1 MITIAARIH
10 KSLAQDIIG
19 GQLKPGHKLDEQLL
33 AERFGVS
40 RTPIREALREL
51 NARGLVEIIPRRG
64 GVVARIGIDR
74 LADMLDAECE
84 LEGLCARLAAQ
95 RMTALEKGQLQ
106 DLHEQG
112 RALIGSN
119 DEMEY
124 LALNQSFHDLICQG
138 AHNRTLAAA
147 TRELRDRLAPFRQS
161 QNDDQ
166 GRRLARSHDE
176 HTQITEAI
184 LRGDSSTAYEV
195 MRSHN
200 ARLSTGVINLLRSRI
215 DEPAESTGNGQA
227 PAVAAGPRAR
237 RNLPAAAK
245 RRPRAGKRAAG

>member
-1 MITIAARIH
+1 MITIANRIQ
-10 KSLAQDIIG
+10 KSLAQDIIEG
-19 GQLKPGHKLDEQLL
+19 HLKPGHKLEEKAL
-33 AERFGVS
+33 ADKFGVS

-51 NARGLVEIIPRRG
+51 GARGLVEIIPRRG
-64 GVVARIGIDR
+64 GIVAQIGIDR

-106 DLHEQG
+106 DLHERG
-112 RALIGSN
+112 RALIGHN

-138 AHNRTLAAA
+138 AHNNTLAAV

-161 QNDDQ
+161 QANDQ
-166 GRRLARSHDE
+166 GQRLIRSHDE

-184 LRGDSSTAYEV
+184 LRGDATAAYEV

-200 ARLSTGVINLLRSRI
+200 ARLSTGVINLLRSRTDGAI
-215 DEPAESTGNGQA
+215 LPKTSPAKLSGRSTERSSVRTRKA
-227 PAVAAGPRAR
+227 LSRKPR
-237 RNLPAAAK
+237 
-245 RRPRAGKRAAG
+245 G